1 MRTKAGTMDTYSG
14 HELIDRNREQTV
26 YDVAFQ
32 YIISVSRLLAKE
44 SVLPLMHDLGIS
56 DHKDEIMELFA
67 EQVVD
72 HISRGTSSRTNK
84 STIAESICVLNLA
97 MLVAQDTDKDDHINI
112 SEFIHLYN
120 EVTSANLQCN
130 CSVFLQPITSL
141 ARCVDRAR
149 GSAIGTS
156 GLHPPYVSLYV
167 RSQRPEYEC

>member
-1 MRTKAGTMDTYSG
+1 M
-14 HELIDRNREQTV
+14 
-26 YDVAFQ
+26 
-32 YIISVSRLLAKE
+32 SRLLAKE

-56 DHKDEIMELFA
+56 DHKDEIMELFD

-120 EVTSANLQCN
+120 EVTSANLRCN